1 MPYKIWVKYGDGQS
15 VKIIFNE
22 GDVDDLK
29 KSIKNE
35 LPEQFKNISIS
46 QITLRKQGEE
56 VDLDPEL
63 KVDERFVNNSKTP
76 VQIFVKSHEK
86 VDERWGGKVR
96 NPMFNTQKQGFDPF
110 FKVVYFVYKKLF
122 KTYLELSSQPLIEYL
137 QDVFCDASNN
147 NIFNEIP
154 SVKAQDLFHVMPVLE
169 KKHDEVVSFKMLW
182 AFYTAGLE
190 VYYRCNMSDQQIG
203 GTISSAK
210 VKVERSN
217 KKEVLIFQ
225 IKIKV
230 VDYDGHGFKYC
241 SVTRNI
247 EEFEGDRNF
256 FDLPVVSLDYAEKS
270 NYLKGLINENGKLFF
285 DLAKGTHYKSYEGSL
300 IRWKQVGGCLCDIE
314 LLGENGYLKK
324 NDEYFAPALVYG
336 FSFALKVWGQ
346 FNVSNVKEIIF
357 SIDAFNDLVMIP
369 EKKDILKY
377 FRAHPLFPNL
387 YNKNSRNEYHL
398 PIHPV
403 LDRVRLTSKYVTFIR
418 NKYSKQVTILSILQ
432 FLSILEGFKLAT
444 RTPAMSF
451 TADSISSP
459 QSTSYPSFI

>member
-15 VKIIFNE
+15 VKVIFNE

-35 LPEQFKNISIS
+35 LPEQFKNISLS
-46 QITLRKQGEE
+46 QITLHKQGEE

-76 VQIFVKSHEK
+76 VQIFVKSHDISVDDKVHKEDWRWPCYEEK

-96 NPMFNTQKQGFDPF
+96 NPMFNTQKQGFNPP

-137 QDVFCDASNN
+137 QDVFRDASNN
-147 NIFNEIP
+147 NIFNETP
-154 SVKAQDLFHVMPVLE
+154 SVEAQDLFHVMPVLE

-190 VYYRCNMSDQQIG
+190 VYYHCNMSNQQIG

-256 FDLPVVSLDYAEKS
+256 SDLPVVSLDYAEKS

-300 IRWKQVGGCLCDIE
+300 MRWKQVGGCLVVEKIKANGRVMINQQSFATMNPDYPMYNASPPNKCDIE

-369 EKKDILKY
+369 EKKDILKGLLEQ
-377 FRAHPLFPNL
+377 HIINN
-387 YNKNSRNEYHL
+387 NKGVNS
-398 PIHPV
+398 IA
-403 LDRVRLTSKYVTFIR
+403 
-418 NKYSKQVTILSILQ
+418 QV
-432 FLSILEGFKLAT
+432 K
-444 RTPAMSF
+444 
-451 TADSISSP
+451 
-459 QSTSYPSFI
+459 